1 MIERYTRP
9 RLAAIWSLENKY
21 RKWLE
26 VELLATEAWAELG
39 RVPREAAAAL
49 RQDATFDVDRILE
62 IEERVQHDVIAFT
75 TNVAENVGEAGKYIH
90 LGLTSSDVVDT
101 ALSALM
107 VEALDVIRE
116 DLTALRQAFGR
127 RAREFKSTVIMGRTH
142 GVHAEPTTFG
152 LKLALYYAELGRHLE
167 RLDQL
172 RPRLAVG
179 KISGAVGNFA
189 HLDPFVERYV
199 CERLGLSPAPISTQV
214 LQRDRHAEFLNFLAL
229 VAATVEKFAL
239 EVRGLQRTEIRE
251 VEEPF
256 RQGQKGSSAMPH
268 KRNPRL
274 AEQLCG
280 LSRVVRANA
289 GAGLEDV
296 ALWHER
302 DISHSSVERVIL
314 PDSTS
319 LVDYMLNVALEIVEG
334 LHVYPEN
341 MRRNLE
347 ATGGLVFSQ
356 RLLLALVDKGLSRED
371 AYALV
376 QGKAMEA
383 WAEQAT
389 GGPSFR
395 RRVESDPAIRRHLT
409 ESELDACFDPAP
421 LLAHVDDIM
430 KRLGL

>member
-9 RLAAIWSLENKY
+9 RLAAIWSLENRY
-21 RKWLE
+21 RKWLD

-39 RVPREAAAAL
+39 RVPREAAVAL
-49 RQDATFDVDRILE
+49 RQEARFDVDRILE

-101 ALSALM
+101 ALSVLM

-116 DLTALRQAFGR
+116 DLTALQQAFGR
-127 RAREFKSTVIMGRTH
+127 RAREFKNTVIMGRTH

-199 CERLGLSPAPISTQV
+199 CERLGLTPAPISTQV
-214 LQRDRHAEFLNFLAL
+214 LQRDRHAEFLSFLAL

-239 EVRGLQRTEIRE
+239 EVRGLQKTEIRE

-280 LSRVVRANA
+280 LSRLVRANA

-314 PDSTS
+314 PDSTT
-319 LVDYMLNVALEIVEG
+319 LVDYMLHVALEVLEG

-341 MRRNLE
+341 MARNLE

-356 RLLLALVDKGLSRED
+356 RLLLALVDKGLSREE

-376 QGKAMEA
+376 QTKAMEA
-383 WAEQAT
+383 WAEQAI
-389 GGPSFR
+389 GGPTFR
-395 RRVESDPAIRRHLT
+395 QRVDADSTIRRYLT
-409 ESELDACFDPAP
+409 ESELGACFNPAP
-421 LLAHVDDIM
+421 FLAHVDEILAH
-430 KRLGL
+430 LGL